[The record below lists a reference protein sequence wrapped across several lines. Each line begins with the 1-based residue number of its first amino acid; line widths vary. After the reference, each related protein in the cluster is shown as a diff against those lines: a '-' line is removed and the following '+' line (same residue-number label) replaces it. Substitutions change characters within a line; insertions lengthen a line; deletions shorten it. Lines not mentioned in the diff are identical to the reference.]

1 MLSLYLINFIRLAF
15 QVYSFLIVAW
25 CLTSWVSIS
34 NESFQRMRDAV
45 GTIVEPYLSVFRRI
59 IPTWSGIDFSPI
71 IALFVLNFIGRF
83 VISTLGLILI

>member
-1 MLSLYLINFIRLAF
+1 
-15 QVYSFLIVAW
+15 
-25 CLTSWVSIS
+25 
-34 NESFQRMRDAV
+34 
-45 GTIVEPYLSVFRRI
+45 EPYLSVFRRI